1 MSMGLRYLEP
11 IVAITLIILL
21 LPGCTTV
28 LSTVGGDDP
37 IRQEATDRTMGVII
51 DDELVETIAGV
62 NLRKASPGLAESNIH
77 VTSFNGSVLLT
88 GQVRAE
94 SLRGEAQEV
103 VTGVKNV
110 RRVYNELEVAGP
122 TSLLTRSSDT
132 WITGK
137 VKSLLLANEN
147 VPGRDIKVVTENGIV
162 YLMGLIRRADA
173 DAATEVARNAGGVR
187 KVVRIFEYVD

>member
-1 MSMGLRYLEP
+1 MGHQFLGP
-11 IVAITLIILL
+11 IFAVTLTTLL
-21 LPGCTTV
+21 VSGCTTV
-28 LSTVGGDDP
+28 IDAVSGDEP
-37 IRQEATDRTMGVII
+37 ISQAATDRTMGVVI
-51 DDELVETIAGV
+51 DDEVVETIASV

-94 SLRGEAQEV
+94 SLRNEAQEV
-103 VTGVKNV
+103 VTAVKNV
-110 RRVYNELEVAGP
+110 RRVYNELEIAGP

-132 WITGK
+132 WLTGK
-137 VKSLLLANEN
+137 VKSLLLAADN

>member
-11 IVAITLIILL
+11 IVAITLTILL

-28 LSTVGGDDP
+28 LSTVGGDEP

-103 VTGVKNV
+103 VTSVKNV

-137 VKSLLLANEN
+137 VKSLLIANEN

>member
-1 MSMGLRYLEP
+1 MSMGHRFLSP
-11 IVAITLIILL
+11 IVAITLTTLF

-28 LSTVGGDDP
+28 IDAVSGDEP
-37 IRQEATDRTMGVII
+37 ISQAATDRTMGVVI
-51 DDELVETIAGV
+51 DDEVVETIASV

-88 GQVRAE
+88 GQVRAA
-94 SLRGEAQEV
+94 SLRAAAQEV
-103 VTGVKNV
+103 VTDVKNV

-132 WITGK
+132 WLTGK
-137 VKSLLLANEN
+137 VKSLLVADEN

-173 DAATEVARNAGGVR
+173 DAATEVARNTGGVR

>member
-1 MSMGLRYLEP
+1 MPMGHRVFKP
-11 IVAITLIILL
+11 IAAITLLTLL
-21 LPGCTTV
+21 LQGCAAV
-28 LSTVGGDDP
+28 IGAVSGDEP
-37 IRQEATDRTMGVII
+37 IEQAPTDRTMGVVI
-51 DDELVETIAGV
+51 DDEVVETIAVV

-94 SLRGEAQEV
+94 SLRGEAQAIVAE
-103 VTGVKNV
+103 VKNV
-110 RRVYNELEVAGP
+110 RRVYNELEVTGP
-122 TSLLTRSSDT
+122 TSMLTRSSDT

-137 VKSLLLANEN
+137 VKSLLLADKG